1 MMKKDI
7 ILVSLGIVIASL
19 FFYINNS
26 TQEQPTLNSIEQ
38 KMEQF
43 EELSMSES
51 SEPNKMELNS
61 KVPSEEN
68 QDITDKI
75 EIDLVETETETDASY
90 FTIDDGFKSEPM
102 MVGSS
107 KEFDMAFEE
116 QKVDHDWKF
125 AVESEILLDF
135 TDSLH
140 KKSAWIESY
149 ECKYSLCRIEIKQ
162 AEGLVGEEKI
172 DDYIW
177 DEIRTL
183 NEITNTMGM
192 SIPEHSKDKNGYIFF
207 LVRKEVKYE

>member
-1 MMKKDI
+1 MKKDI